1 MLEFPRH
8 DGHDNQRPLSDLVLI
23 PIVRGTKKSFS
34 MADWDYRI
42 NDAVIDFRDIGNP
55 EYWGGAPKLYVTPYT
70 RDQAS
75 WLINSVLEQ
84 LNREPRFPDATP
96 RVERS
101 FSDAS

>member
-8 DGHDNQRPLSDLVLI
+8 DDGSTTLPLSELVLI
-23 PIVRGTKKSFS
+23 PFIRGTKKSFS
-34 MADWDYRI
+34 VTDWDYRI
-42 NDAVIDFRDIGNP
+42 NDAVIDFRDIGDP

-84 LNREPRFPDATP
+84 LAREPRFPDA
-96 RVERS
+96 
-101 FSDAS
+101 